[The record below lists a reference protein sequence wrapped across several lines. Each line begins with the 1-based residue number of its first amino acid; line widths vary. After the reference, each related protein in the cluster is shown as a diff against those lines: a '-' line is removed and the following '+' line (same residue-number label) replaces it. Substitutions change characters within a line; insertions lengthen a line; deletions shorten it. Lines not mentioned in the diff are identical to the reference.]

1 MIFWH
6 TLADLLLPR
15 RCAVCNAELC
25 REETVLC
32 NVCLCRLQDIPWTD
46 IHDNPLLRSLW
57 NRHEVEAAGS
67 SFFYNHSSTLHSAF
81 ILLKYGH
88 RPDIGRHMG
97 RHAFPRWWHHGLGK
111 GADYIVCVPLSHQ
124 RLWQRGYNQAEFIAR
139 GISDVTGIPLLPG
152 VLKRMRNNPS
162 QTRRTLRQR
171 QENTRNLFAVTSR
184 SPCLDGKT
192 VLLVDDIFT
201 TGSTLGDCI
210 RALRQTFSAVRIHI
224 YTLGYSGDM

>member
-1 MIFWH
+1 MSFWH

-67 SFFYNHSSTLHSAF
+67 SFFYNHSSIIHAAF

-88 RPDIGRHMG
+88 RPGIGRHMG
-97 RHAFPRWWHHGLGK
+97 RHAFPRWWQRGLGK
-111 GADYIVCVPLSHQ
+111 GADYIVCVPLSRQ

-152 VLKRMRNNPS
+152 ALKRLRNNPS
-162 QTRRTLRQR
+162 QTSRTLQQR
-171 QENTRNLFAVTSR
+171 RENTRDLFDVTQR
-184 SPCLDGKT
+184 CPDLTHKT

-210 RALRQTFSAVRIHI
+210 RALRQTFPSVRIHI